1 MQNLICMTSVIGL
14 VIRYLFHNQGRVI
27 KIYKEYTLKNINQ
40 SYFSE

>member
-14 VIRYLFHNQGRVI
+14 DIRYLFHNQGRL
-27 KIYKEYTLKNINQ
+27 IYKEYSLKNINH